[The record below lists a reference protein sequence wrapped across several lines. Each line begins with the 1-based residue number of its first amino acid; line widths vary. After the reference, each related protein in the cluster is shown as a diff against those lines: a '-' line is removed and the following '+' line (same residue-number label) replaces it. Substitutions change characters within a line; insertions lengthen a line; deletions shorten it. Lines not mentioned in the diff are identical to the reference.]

1 MDNYTFNLSLEGKI
15 TAVAKPSPTQ
25 EIIIALVQ
33 LFKFLMKE

>member
-1 MDNYTFNLSLEGKI
+1 MDTILTLICNAEGGV
-15 TAVAKPSPTQ
+15 TVAKPNPTQ